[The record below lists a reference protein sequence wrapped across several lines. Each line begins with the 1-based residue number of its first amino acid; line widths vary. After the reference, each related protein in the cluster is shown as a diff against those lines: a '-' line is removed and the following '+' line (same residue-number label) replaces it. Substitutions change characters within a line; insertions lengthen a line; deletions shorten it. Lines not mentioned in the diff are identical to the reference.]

1 MGRFKL
7 YKKFIGFYVV
17 QCGLKEPVQVL
28 VTPEFLEETQRRSLY
43 LPNQLSKIFNKSK
56 ICITDCV
63 KAQLSPTLSLPTH
76 TLINCKHEKN
86 PLSPHDC
93 IHSIISPFN
102 VKNGVK
108 SPYNYCIASMNEDV
122 IEEYRKTRFPVVT
135 YDKQIMKLCSP
146 SPVIKRAFKLAFK
159 EAKQLSVEDQQIA
172 KQADEEFQ
180 ELLKKQNKEIIG
192 MQTHL
197 KGLMKTKKA
206 KGPNPLSMKKKNATK
221 PKNSDGMNERKD
233 EERKRKIRR
242 GTRGNQKAKKE
253 RRYLKRKELEMKEN
267 NDNNNV
273 TENNNDIQINENNQN

>member
-28 VTPEFLEETQRRSLY
+28 VTPDFLEETQRRSLY

-63 KAQLSPTLSLPTH
+63 RSQLSSTLSLPTH
-76 TLINCKHEKN
+76 TLINCKHENN
-86 PLSPHDC
+86 PLECHDC
-93 IHSIISPFN
+93 IQSIISPFN

-108 SPYNYCIASMNEDV
+108 SPYNYAIATMNEEL
-122 IEEYRKTRFPVVT
+122 IEEYRKTRFPVIT

-159 EAKQLSVEDQQIA
+159 QSQQLSPEDQQLA

-197 KGLMKTKKA
+197 KGLMKLKKA
-206 KGPNPLSMKKKNATK
+206 KGPNPLSMKKKQHAK
-221 PKNSDGMNERKD
+221 PKDSESMTERKD

-242 GTRGNQKAKKE
+242 GTRGNQKLKKQ
-253 RRYLKRKELEMKEN
+253 RRYLKRLELEKQQHGNEIESN
-267 NDNNNV
+267 EIV
-273 TENNNDIQINENNQN
+273 TE